1 MTQRT
6 LVLDTNIISETL
18 KQEADKG
25 VIAWLIQNQED
36 LYLTAITIGELLQRA
51 HRLPAGKRREN
62 LLIAIERI
70 VNGYDGRILAYDG
83 LAARVYAEM
92 QDISYRSGRVLT
104 VEDGMIAAIC
114 SSANAVLATHNTKDF
129 LHLDVVLVDPFVEPT
144 PDVVEVNLG

>member
-36 LYLTAITIGELLQRA
+36 LYLTAITIGELLQGA
-51 HRLPAGKRREN
+51 YRLPAGKRREN